1 MRELDHPNIIKLHE
15 IYESEYS
22 FYYILEYM
30 EGGSLYDIIN
40 TK

>member
-15 IYESEYS
+15 IYEYDYS

-30 EGGSLYDIIN
+30 EGGSLYDIIK